1 MTVADTKITFSELP
15 ALLGKT
21 AYVSDW
27 MAVDRA
33 HLSLFAT
40 ATYLDPAHVDLTFSR
55 NNEFGSDLVDGM
67 LLLSM
72 LVYWN
77 FRYFPLD
84 SEKLWGLNYG
94 FEKVRFVTPVMV
106 GDRVRATCKVTDMKK
121 RGDGWLGTH
130 SITVEKEGADK
141 LAMLAEWHLL
151 YLETANDRS

>member
-1 MTVADTKITFSELP
+1 MTEADKKITFSELP
-15 ALLGKT
+15 ALMGKT

-27 MAVDRA
+27 MAIDRA

-55 NNEFGSDLVDGM
+55 NNEFGADLVDGM

-77 FRYFPLD
+77 FRYFPL
-84 SEKLWGLNYG
+84 EGERLWGLNYG

-106 GDRVRATCKVTDMKK
+106 GDRVRATCTVADMKK
-121 RGDGWLGTH
+121 RGDGWLGTL
-130 SITVEKEGADK
+130 SVTVEKEGADK
-141 LAMLAEWHLL
+141 PAMTAEWLVL
-151 YLETANDRS
+151 FLEGANG